1 VTATG
6 DVEDL
11 LRALAPQVLV
21 ALTRRFGRFDVAED
35 AVQEALIAA
44 ATQWPADGTP
54 ANPPGWL
61 TTVATRRMTDLL
73 RSDQA
78 RRRREQQDAFR
89 TLPEDMLSPAA
100 DAPPVASDRDDTL
113 TLLFLCCHPALKPPA
128 QVALTLRAVGG
139 LTTREI
145 ARGLLIPEATVGQ
158 RISRAKQRIHEA
170 GARFRLPG
178 ADEQA
183 RRLDV
188 VLQVVYL
195 IFTEGHTTTSGAELH
210 RGDLCAEAIRLGRLL
225 HRLLPDDPEVTGLLA
240 LMLLSD
246 ARRAAR
252 TGPGGD
258 LIPLAE
264 QDRGRWDRPAIDE
277 GVALLSDALP
287 RHRPGPYQLQ
297 AAIAAVH
304 DEAPAF
310 ADTDWPQIVALYT
323 VLDRIAPDPVARLNR
338 AVAVAM
344 AHGPRAGLA
353 LLDTIAADPLIADH
367 HRYAAVR
374 AHLLELSGDTVGAH
388 ELYRAAA
395 ARTTSQPEQRY
406 LRARA
411 ARLLRPDGDS

>member
-1 VTATG
+1 VTAG
-6 DVEDL
+6 HDVGDL
-11 LRALAPQVLV
+11 LRELAPRVLV

-73 RSDQA
+73 RSEQA

-89 TLPEDMLSPAA
+89 TLPEDMLAPAA
-100 DAPPVASDRDDTL
+100 DVPRPVSDRDDTL
-113 TLLFLCCHPALKPPA
+113 TLVFLCCHPALKPPA

-145 ARGLLIPEATVGQ
+145 ARGLLLEEATVGQ
-158 RISRAKQRIHEA
+158 RISRAKQRIQDA

-178 ADEQA
+178 ADERA

-188 VLQVVYL
+188 VLQVIYL
-195 IFTEGHTTTSGAELH
+195 IFTEGHTTTTGAALH
-210 RGDLCAEAIRLGRLL
+210 RGELCAEAIRLGRLL

-240 LMLLSD
+240 LMLLTD
-246 ARRAAR
+246 ARRDTR

-264 QDRGRWDRPAIDE
+264 QDRDRWDRAAIDE

-287 RHRPGPYQLQ
+287 RRRPGPYQLQ

-304 DEAPAF
+304 DEAPTF
-310 ADTDWPQIVALYT
+310 EDTDWRQIVALYT

-344 AHGPRAGLA
+344 AHGPLAGLA
-353 LLDTIAADPLIADH
+353 LLDTIAADPRITEH

-388 ELYRAAA
+388 QLYRTAAS
-395 ARTTSQPEQRY
+395 RTTSLPEQRY

-411 ARLLRPDGDS
+411 ARLHRPGGG